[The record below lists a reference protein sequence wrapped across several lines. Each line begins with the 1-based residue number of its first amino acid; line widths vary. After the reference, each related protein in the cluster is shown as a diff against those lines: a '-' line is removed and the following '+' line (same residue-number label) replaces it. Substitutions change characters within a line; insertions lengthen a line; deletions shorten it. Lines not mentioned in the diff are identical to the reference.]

1 MQMTTPDV
9 LSRVDQ
15 TPSVTHMIAA
25 ASSVGSASVDAV
37 AGRHAGAG
45 IGRSFADILSAQTTA
60 AVTETTGT
68 TPAPGQSFSDFMNH
82 RRTQMGLDDDDAP
95 KEGES
100 TLSYLN
106 RHKKATAANSA
117 STAVT
122 ASGLKVTGVR
132 QGQTAMEDLNKTKVV
147 DEAADRHATAE
158 KAAEGLVS
166 NALILPI
173 LKQVR
178 RSAFA
183 QNDVFSGGNGEKAF
197 GPEFD
202 MQLSDRIA
210 KSPRLGVKNALV
222 ARLEKHH
229 GATPKTASTKTAVK
243 TTGKLDVNG

>member
-1 MQMTTPDV
+1 MQMMTPDS
-9 LSRVDQ
+9 LSSVDR
-15 TPSVTHMIAA
+15 TPSVAGMIAA
-25 ASSVGSASVDAV
+25 AASSG
-37 AGRHAGAG
+37 
-45 IGRSFADILSAQTTA
+45 TA
-60 AVTETTGT
+60 AVGQGLGTGGSGRIGRTFSDILNAHKTTAT
-68 TPAPGQSFSDFMNH
+68 DAADSESPAVGQSFGDFLNH
-82 RRTQMGLDDDDAP
+82 RRTQLGLQNEDVQ

-100 TLSYLN
+100 ATAFLN
-106 RHKKATAANSA
+106 RHKNPAATPTMATGAKASA
-117 STAVT
+117 LTGTAVRPGET
-122 ASGLKVTGVR
+122 AT
-132 QGQTAMEDLNKTKVV
+132 QELNADKTV
-147 DEAADRHATAE
+147 DEAAERHATAE

-222 ARLEKHH
+222 AKLEKHH
-229 GATPKTASTKTAVK
+229 GVTPQTTKTAAVK
-243 TTGKLDVNG
+243 QTKRLDVNG